1 MTIGPLLLIGGR
13 ENKEQHPEILERFV
27 ELCRRHGGTP
37 RIGVVTTASTEGQA
51 LFAEYSRVFR
61 RLGVQQVAGLNVDR
75 RVEASAPA
83 LCQRMDELTGIF
95 FSGGDQLRI
104 TSTLGGSRFHQIL
117 LQRHRKDGLA
127 VGGTSAGASMMS
139 HTMIVEGDA
148 HESPTKNT
156 VKMAAGM
163 GLWNGAVIDQHFSQ
177 RGRIG
182 RLLSAVAQNPDVLGI
197 GLDENTALEVRLE
210 ETMLTVWGAS
220 TVTVVDGRAI
230 QETNASESDDN
241 QPLALTG
248 VMLHVLPKGYGMDL
262 TTRTPRRIG

>member
-1 MTIGPLLLIGGR
+1 
-13 ENKEQHPEILERFV
+13 
-27 ELCRRHGGTP
+27 
-37 RIGVVTTASTEGQA
+37 
-51 LFAEYSRVFR
+51 
-61 RLGVQQVAGLNVDR
+61 
-75 RVEASAPA
+75 
-83 LCQRMDELTGIF
+83 
-95 FSGGDQLRI
+95 
-104 TSTLGGSRFHQIL
+104 
-117 LQRHRKDGLA
+117 
-127 VGGTSAGASMMS
+127 MMS